1 MPPLTTRPAIFRR
14 DAGNPLLSATDWPYP
29 VHTVFNAG
37 ATTLKDGT
45 TLLLC
50 RVEDG
55 RGISH
60 LSAARSANGAGDFE
74 IDIEPTLAPDP
85 EHFPEELG
93 GIEDPR
99 ITYVPELGRYAVAY
113 TAFTRDG
120 PGVALALTEDFRTF
134 ERSGLILPPDDK
146 DAALLPR
153 RTNGQ
158 FAIIHRPITTSGAH
172 IWISYSPD
180 LRHWGGHE
188 LVLSARRGAFWD
200 SSKIGLSTP
209 LIETERGWLMLYHGV
224 RVTASGSLYRV
235 GLALLDLERPA
246 RCLLRGDAWVFGPE
260 AAYERVGDVPNVV
273 FPCGYT
279 LGADGDTVNL
289 YYGAADTVLALA
301 RASLRE
307 LLAWLDEHGAAEPS

>member
-1 MPPLTTRPAIFRR
+1 MLRPAPVPALFRR
-14 DAGNPLLSATDWPYP
+14 EAANPVLSAADWPYP

-37 ATTLKDGT
+37 ATTLANGM

-50 RVEDG
+50 RVEDR

-60 LSAARSANGAGDFE
+60 LTAARSVNGVDGFD
-74 IDIEPTLAPDP
+74 IDPEPTLYPDP
-85 EHFPEELG
+85 ERFPEELW

-99 ITYVPELGRYAVAY
+99 VTYVPELGRYAVVY
-113 TAFTRDG
+113 TAYSADG

-134 ERSGLILPPDDK
+134 ERRGLVLQPENK

-153 RTNGQ
+153 RINGQ
-158 FAIIHRPITTSGAH
+158 FALIHRPTTTSGGH

-180 LRHWGGHE
+180 LRHWGGHT
-188 LVLSARRGAFWD
+188 LVLSARRGAWWD

-209 LIETERGWLMLYHGV
+209 LLETERGWLMLYHGV

-235 GLALLDLERPA
+235 GLALLDLERPE
-246 RCLLRGDAWVFGPE
+246 RCLLRAEPWLFGPE
-260 AAYERVGDVPNVV
+260 APYEREGDVPNVV

-279 LGADGDTVNL
+279 LGADGDTLNL
-289 YYGAADTVLALA
+289 YYGAADTVLAVA
-301 RASLRE
+301 RASVRA
-307 LLAWLDEHGAAEPS
+307 LLAFILEHGVEQSS